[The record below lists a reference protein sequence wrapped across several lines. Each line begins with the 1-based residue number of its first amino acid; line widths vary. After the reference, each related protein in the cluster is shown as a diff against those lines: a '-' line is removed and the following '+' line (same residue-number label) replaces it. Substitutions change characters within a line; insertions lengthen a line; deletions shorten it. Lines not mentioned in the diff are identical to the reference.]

1 MRVPPSATFGLAFLT
16 MVFRAIAAPTDSTAP
31 DHTLVVLSHSNHT
44 VYEVD
49 PASGRILH
57 EFAAQDQ
64 PHEAAITG
72 DGSTIFASLPAAAF
86 VEIIDATTFREKGR
100 IESEYFKRS
109 PQPRRAGRNGAPASP
124 PNTSESPH
132 GLALNNDG
140 TKLYIGTENAD
151 ISGVIVYDVKAAK
164 VLKKIDLLLEG
175 GHYLQI
181 QPGTDKLY
189 YPHRT
194 DNRVVVIDTKTD
206 RILKIIPVA
215 GGPVGVAFAPNG
227 EVWFHEDGDGSVT
240 VVDSKTDSVVKVIQ
254 TGGKGAGRMAVSP
267 DGKYA
272 ASPHSESQDVA
283 VVDAMGK
290 TLLATIKIGRGP
302 GFPLFSPDSTKL
314 YVMESGMGDV
324 VVVDL
329 KTMSVAARYKVGTD
343 PFGGAIRLAP
353 GPFTPRA
360 RGSLEPLRGA
370 HAPSNSGGVGSPPR

>member
-1 MRVPPSATFGLAFLT
+1 MLTGLDRRSLGGGGLCPKLLAFGVGLISLGT
-16 MVFRAIAAPTDSTAP
+16 MFGQASAA

-49 PASGRILH
+49 PANGQILH
-57 EFAAQDQ
+57 EFVAPDQ
-64 PHEAAITG
+64 PHEAAITA
-72 DGSTIFASLPAAAF
+72 DGSTIFASVPMAAF
-86 VEIIDATTFREKGR
+86 VEILDGKTFKEKGR
-100 IESEYFKRS
+100 IESDYFKRT
-109 PQPRRAGRNGAPASP
+109 PQVRQGRNGAPPGP
-124 PNTSESPH
+124 PNTSASPH
-132 GLALNNDG
+132 GMAVNNEG

-151 ISGVIVYDVKAAK
+151 ISGVIVYDIKAAK
-164 VLKKIDLLLEG
+164 VARKIELLLEG
-175 GHYLQI
+175 GHYLAI

-227 EVWFHEDGDGSVT
+227 DVWFHEDGDGSVT
-240 VVDSKTDSVVKVIQ
+240 VVDSKTDAVTKVIQ

-267 DGKYA
+267 DGHYA
-272 ASPHSESQDVA
+272 ASPHSDSQDVA
-283 VVDAMGK
+283 IIDATTK
-290 TLLATIKIGRGP
+290 TLLSTVKIGKGP

-314 YVMESGMGDV
+314 YVMESGNGDV

-343 PFGGAIRLAP
+343 PFGGGLKVANRQ
-353 GPFTPRA
+353 T
-360 RGSLEPLRGA
+360 
-370 HAPSNSGGVGSPPR
+370 NSR